1 MRRSFVL
8 IVIPT
13 ALILALWSSPGFT
26 QGDPGLLDKI
36 KTLENRVR
44 TLEANAVNANSKV
57 KSMTKL
63 EGQLETL
70 QAEVKKLKT
79 KKDGGELTKE
89 QRTNLKRL
97 KDHWPGLK
105 AVSQLSP
112 YVILDETTINGLKGP
127 HVLFVGANVHIRS
140 GSENTSDGKALAG
153 LGNLVIGY
161 NEERPSRKKNPGKGR
176 SGSHNLIVGDRHQ
189 YTSYGG
195 IVAGGVNT
203 ISQPGATVLG
213 GERNIAS
220 GRFSSITGGSGNQAN
235 GSATSISGG
244 QNNQVN
250 GQSSSISGGFNLK
263 ISGDFD
269 WGAGNLL
276 QDQ

>member
-1 MRRSFVL
+1 MRRSFFL
-8 IVIPT
+8 IGIPT
-13 ALILALWSSPGFT
+13 ALILALWSLPGLT
-26 QGDPGLLDKI
+26 QGAPDILNKI
-36 KTLENRVR
+36 KTLENRIR
-44 TLEANAVNANSKV
+44 TLEANAVNTNTKI

-63 EGQLETL
+63 EGQLKTL

-79 KKDGGELTKE
+79 KKDGGKLTKG
-89 QRTNLKRL
+89 QRKNLKRL

-105 AVSQLSP
+105 ALIELSP
-112 YVILDETTINGLKGP
+112 YVIVDETTINGLKGP
-127 HVLFVGANVHIRS
+127 HVFFVGANVHIRS
-140 GSENTSDGKALAG
+140 GSEKTSDGKALAG

-161 NEERPSRKKNPGKGR
+161 NESSPSQMKNPEKGR

-195 IVAGGVNT
+195 IVAGRGNT
-203 ISQPGATVLG
+203 ISQPGATVLAG
-213 GERNIAS
+213 KLNIAN
-220 GRFSSITGGSGNQAN
+220 GPYSSITGGAGNQAT

-244 QNNQVN
+244 QNNQVD
-250 GQSSSISGGFNLK
+250 GQSSSVSGGFNLK
-263 ISGDFD
+263 VSGDYD

>member
-1 MRRSFVL
+1 MRRTFVL
-8 IVIPT
+8 ITIPT
-13 ALILALWSSPGFT
+13 VLILALWSSPGFT
-26 QGDPGLLDKI
+26 QGDPALLAKI
-36 KTLENRVR
+36 EILVKRVR
-44 TLEANAVNANSKV
+44 TLEG
-57 KSMTKL
+57 KL
-63 EGQLETL
+63 EKTQNSMATL
-70 QAEVKKLKT
+70 QADVKKLKGE
-79 KKDGGELTKE
+79 KDKERLTKE
-89 QRTNLKRL
+89 QRRNLKNL
-97 KDHWPGLK
+97 KEHWPALK
-105 AVSQLSP
+105 AVSQWSP
-112 YVILDETTINGLKGP
+112 YVIFDDTTINGLKGP
-127 HVLFVGANVHIRS
+127 HLLFIGANVHIRS
-140 GSENTSDGKALAG
+140 GSEKTSDGRALTG

-161 NEERPSRKKNPGKGR
+161 NEEHPSRKKDPGQGR
-176 SGSHNLIVGDRHQ
+176 SGSHNLIVGERHQ

-213 GERNIAS
+213 GKRNIAS
-220 GRFSSITGGSGNQAN
+220 GQFSSITGGSGNQAN

-250 GQSSSISGGFNLK
+250 GQSSSVSGGFNLN